1 MVETRVQIPTVPPL
15 EIEKGEERLTVIEDI
30 RARMIYNSG
39 REKKIVEIDIYTNSS
54 FGRASVPFEGDISEI
69 EEVVLPEL
77 VGLDAIEQKSLDEL
91 LCEITPYNQIRF
103 VLSLASAKA
112 ASSFYSLPLFRY
124 LGGIYEGQM
133 PFLTIGEKIFDIDLN
148 ELKEKHR
155 PKKID
160 LDTISKIYV
169 SSKEDNNCIISA
181 VDEGICHLALAFNL
195 KYLDITEENIP
206 IINEL
211 IRIKEYLGEE
221 I

>member
-1 MVETRVQIPTVPPL
+1 METRVQIPTVPPL
-15 EIEKGEERLTVIEDI
+15 EIGKGEERLTVIEDI
-30 RARMIYNSG
+30 RARKVYSSNKE
-39 REKKIVEIDIYTNSS
+39 RNIVEVDIYTSSS

-69 EEVVLPEL
+69 EEVVFPEL

-91 LCEITPYNQIRF
+91 LFEITPYNKIRF
-103 VLSLASAKA
+103 ALSLASAKA

-133 PFLTIGEKIFDIDLN
+133 PLLQIEGKIFDAELN
-148 ELKEKHR
+148 NINTNQK
-155 PKKID
+155 PKRIE
-160 LDTISKIYV
+160 LDTISKIYNF
-169 SSKEDNNCIISA
+169 SKDDKNCLISA
-181 VDEGICHLALAFNL
+181 VDEGICHISLAFNI
-195 KYLDITEENIP
+195 KYLDVSNENIQ

>member
-1 MVETRVQIPTVPPL
+1 M
-15 EIEKGEERLTVIEDI
+15 EIRKGEERLTVIEDI

>member
-1 MVETRVQIPTVPPL
+1 M

>member
-1 MVETRVQIPTVPPL
+1 METRVQIPTVPPL

>member
-1 MVETRVQIPTVPPL
+1 METRVQIPTVPPL

-195 KYLDITEENIP
+195 KYLAITEENIP